1 MELYNKLTAKYPAE
15 HFSMSTTQTVI
26 EENDQLATTRMVT
39 IEHLG
44 VEVLKI
50 DKTLFVGV
58 RDSREATDTT
68 TTPVEVCDGAI
79 TTEDP
84 TQFIGYVELKSKCSQ
99 NEVVKARSQ
108 IMASHHHMLTIAKNC
123 AFSLTDFIQKGIIV
137 TQPITD
143 ETMTKARQRRKRDDD
158 NKVIFSHARFLLKLI
173 EGNAKDEAT
182 GICFVHALATDVVHL
197 RDLL

>member
-1 MELYNKLTAKYPAE
+1 MELYDKLTTKYPAE
-15 HFSMSTTQTVI
+15 HFSTSTTQTVI
-26 EENDQLATTRMVT
+26 EEDDQQATTRMVT

-50 DKTLFVGV
+50 DKTLFVDV
-58 RDSREATDTT
+58 RDSSQATDTT
-68 TTPVEVCDGAI
+68 STPVEVCDGAI
-79 TTEDP
+79 ATEEP
-84 TQFIGYVELKSKCSQ
+84 TRFIGYVELKSKCSQ
-99 NEVVKARSQ
+99 NEVVKARGQ

-158 NKVIFSHARFLLKLI
+158 NKIIFSHARFLLKLI

-182 GICFVHALATDVVHL
+182 GIRFVHALATDVVHL
-197 RDLL
+197 NSL

>member
-1 MELYNKLTAKYPAE
+1 MEFHNKLTAKYPAE
-15 HFSMSTTQTVI
+15 HFSTSTTQTVI
-26 EENDQLATTRMVT
+26 EENDHLATTRMVT

-50 DKTLFVGV
+50 DKTLFVAI
-58 RDSREATDTT
+58 RDSRQATDTT
-68 TTPVEVCDGAI
+68 STPAEVCDGAI
-79 TTEDP
+79 ATEDP
-84 TQFIGYVELKSKCSQ
+84 TRFIGYVELKSKCSQ

-123 AFSLTDFIQKGIIV
+123 AFYLTDFIQKGIIV

-158 NKVIFSHARFLLKLI
+158 NKIIFSHARFLLKLI

-197 RDLL
+197 KGLL